1 MRGSRTVL
9 REAGGAIPRPT
20 RHDQNTPINTLA
32 NISTG
37 TAYSAQN
44 QGSNGGTNYYGPS
57 LVMFTANSSGGTF
70 QVNGGAAQ
78 TLLAS
83 QVVTVFLNSPYDTI
97 QFNTNAP
104 AAFSWTGQ

>member
-1 MRGSRTVL
+1 
-9 REAGGAIPRPT
+9 
-20 RHDQNTPINTLA
+20 
-32 NISTG
+32 
-37 TAYSAQN
+37 
-44 QGSNGGTNYYGPS
+44 
-57 LVMFTANSSGGTF
+57 MFTANSSGGTF